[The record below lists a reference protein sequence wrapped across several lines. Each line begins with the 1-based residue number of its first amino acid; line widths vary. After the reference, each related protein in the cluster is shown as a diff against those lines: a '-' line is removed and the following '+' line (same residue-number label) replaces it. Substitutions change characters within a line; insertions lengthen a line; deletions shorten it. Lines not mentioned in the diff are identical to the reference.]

1 MGEVRIHR
9 HYLDALGRV
18 ANRLR
23 LDNQLLLEHAGLRGD
38 ERDRVP
44 VDGFV
49 EYCSQ
54 FWLWLDDELFGLT
67 GQPCRP
73 GSFKFLADQCM
84 GCLDLRQVFEKAQH
98 FYALFTGLRLEIREE
113 GDQAILSLENC
124 RPELD
129 PEHVLIE
136 FVLTSWHRFASWM
149 IGNQVVLN
157 LAEFSYAPPGHV
169 TEYQYL
175 FPALHRFNAP
185 RSAIVFSAEY
195 LDQPIVREP
204 DQVGKFLHNFP
215 FAALVR
221 PKNDHSFTTRVR
233 TVIRQDPG
241 YPVLIPEFDKVAG
254 QMNLTTSTLRRKLK
268 SEGTSYQQIKDL
280 LRRDLAISHMQ
291 SEALSIG
298 EIAHRVGFA
307 EAGAF
312 IRAFK
317 NWTGVTPGYYRSAWA
332 GSGAVTKLAEC
343 GTVDALHGCVSSRNV
358 PRAAG

>member
-1 MGEVRIHR
+1 MEEVRIHR

-23 LDNQLLLEHAGLRGD
+23 LDNQLLLDHAGLSGD

-44 VDGFV
+44 IDGFV
-49 EYCSQ
+49 NYCGQ
-54 FWLWLDDELFGLT
+54 FWQRLDDELFGLT

-84 GCLDLRQVFEKAQH
+84 GCLNLRQVFEKAQH
-98 FYALFTGLRLEIREE
+98 FYALFTGLRLEIRED
-113 GDQAILSLENC
+113 GDQATLSLENC

-157 LAEFSYAPPGHV
+157 LAEFAYAPPGHV
-169 TEYQYL
+169 AEYQYL
-175 FPALHRFNAP
+175 FPTLHRFNAV
-185 RSAIVFSAEY
+185 RSAMVFSSEY

-204 DQVGKFLHNFP
+204 DQTGPYLHNFP
-215 FAALVR
+215 YSALVR
-221 PKNDHSFTTRVR
+221 PKNDHSYTTRVR

-241 YPVLIPEFDKVAG
+241 FPVLIPDFDKVSG
-254 QMNLTTSTLRRKLK
+254 QMNLTSSTLRRKLK

-280 LRRDLAISHMQ
+280 LRRDLAIGHIQ
-291 SEALSIG
+291 SAALSIG
-298 EIAHRVGFA
+298 EIAHKVGFA
-307 EAGAF
+307 EPGAF

-317 NWTGVTPGYYRSAWA
+317 SWTGVTPGYYRTAW
-332 GSGAVTKLAEC
+332 GRSGALAKSAGC
-343 GTVDALHGCVSSRNV
+343 GKMKALPG
-358 PRAAG
+358 